1 MRESDILASTY
12 HDRMD
17 IIRHVEVEDSDSHLT
32 TMQKKTIKSNV
43 ACELDKASTGYHD
56 ETLVIDYIVYTR
68 PEEDIVEGDM
78 LSVTH
83 LGRSYECAAGIPFK
97 WPSHLE
103 IPVSLKERL

>member
-17 IIRHVEVEDSDSHLT
+17 IIRHIEVEDSDSHLT

-43 ACELDKASTGYHD
+43 ACELDKANTGYHD

-68 PEEDIVEGDM
+68 PEVDVVEGDM
-78 LSVTH
+78 LSIIH
-83 LGRSYECAAGIPFK
+83 LGRSYECVAGIPFK
-97 WPSHLE
+97 WTSHLE
-103 IPVSLKERL
+103 IPVTLKERQ